1 MAVNE
6 EGKFTKLTPET
17 VNKLE
22 EVFALDGTIEEA
34 CLFADISRQTYYN
47 WIKDNK
53 DMEERFDIL
62 RQSQFLKARRTI
74 EKSLDNPQYAFEYM
88 KRKKKN
94 EFSERQEM
102 TGADGKELIVKIDG
116 DIANKYNINGT
127 NGINSST
134 KENSTGQT
142 QI

>member
-53 DMEERFDIL
+53 EMEERFDIL
-62 RQSQFLKARRTI
+62 RQTPFLKARRTI

-94 EFSERQEM
+94 EFSERLEQ
-102 TGADGKELIVKIDG
+102 TGADGKDLPTPIIKLETNAIQRNNSNEEDSEP
-116 DIANKYNINGT
+116 NK
-127 NGINSST
+127 
-134 KENSTGQT
+134 ED
-142 QI
+142 

>member
-34 CLFADISRQTYYN
+34 CLFADISRTTYYN
-47 WIKDNK
+47 WIKDNEE
-53 DMEERFDIL
+53 MEERFNIL
-62 RQSQFLKARRTI
+62 RQSPFLKARRTI
-74 EKSLDNPQYAFEYM
+74 VKSLDNPQYAFEYM

-102 TGADGKELIVKIDG
+102 TGAEGKELQPVLVKFIG
-116 DIANKYNINGT
+116 DEQNT
-127 NGINSST
+127 NT
-134 KENSTGQT
+134 KGDSNTDRV
-142 QI
+142 

>member
-6 EGKFTKLTPET
+6 EGKYTKLTPET

-62 RQSQFLKARRTI
+62 RQTPFLKARRTI

-94 EFSERQEM
+94 EFSERLEN
-102 TGADGKELIVKIDG
+102 TGADGKDLVLKEINYIYPNG
-116 DIANKYNINGT
+116 NNIET
-127 NGINSST
+127 NGETTPSLSSP
-134 KENSTGQT
+134 E
-142 QI
+142 

>member
-22 EVFALDGTIEEA
+22 EIFALDGTIEEA

-47 WIKDNK
+47 WIKDNP

-62 RQSQFLKARRTI
+62 RQTPFLKARRTI

-94 EFSERQEM
+94 EFSERLEQ
-102 TGADGKELIVKIDG
+102 TGADGKDLPTPIIKLETNAIQRNNSNAE
-116 DIANKYNINGT
+116 DIEPNE
-127 NGINSST
+127 
-134 KENSTGQT
+134 EN
-142 QI
+142 

>member
-6 EGKFTKLTPET
+6 EGKYTKLTPET

-22 EVFALDGTIEEA
+22 EIFALDGTIEEA

-53 DMEERFDIL
+53 EMEERFDIL
-62 RQSQFLKARRTI
+62 RQTPFLKARRTI

-94 EFSERQEM
+94 EFSERLEN
-102 TGADGKELIVKIDG
+102 TGADGKDLPTPIIKLETNAIQRNNSNEEDTEP
-116 DIANKYNINGT
+116 NK
-127 NGINSST
+127 
-134 KENSTGQT
+134 ED
-142 QI
+142 

>member
-6 EGKFTKLTPET
+6 EGKYTKLTPET

-62 RQSQFLKARRTI
+62 RQSPFLKARRTI

-102 TGADGKELIVKIDG
+102 TGADGKDLPTPIIKLEPNAIQRNNSNEEDTEP
-116 DIANKYNINGT
+116 NK
-127 NGINSST
+127 
-134 KENSTGQT
+134 ED
-142 QI
+142 

>member
-34 CLFADISRQTYYN
+34 CLFADISRTTYYN
-47 WIKDNK
+47 WIKDNEE
-53 DMEERFDIL
+53 MEERFNIL
-62 RQSQFLKARRTI
+62 RQSPFLKARRTI

-102 TGADGKELIVKIDG
+102 TGAEGKELQPVLVKFIG
-116 DIANKYNINGT
+116 DEQNT
-127 NGINSST
+127 NT
-134 KENSTGQT
+134 KGDSNTDRV
-142 QI
+142 

>member
-62 RQSQFLKARRTI
+62 RQTPFLKARRTI

-94 EFSERQEM
+94 EFSERLEQ
-102 TGADGKELIVKIDG
+102 TGADGKDLPTPIIKLEPNAIQRNNSNEEDSEP
-116 DIANKYNINGT
+116 NK
-127 NGINSST
+127 
-134 KENSTGQT
+134 ED
-142 QI
+142 